1 MYPPG
6 VLVACHEVS
15 EPGTACPGAELL
27 LGEIPM
33 TYGASNGTIHHGT
46 MRFSWE
52 NHGKLIGKFAM
63 ENHHFYIMGKST
75 INGNLQ

>member
-15 EPGTACPGAELL
+15 EPGTACPGAKLL
-27 LGEIPM
+27 LGKIPM

-52 NHGKLIGKFAM
+52 IDRKVCYGKPPFLYNA
-63 ENHHFYIMGKST
+63 
-75 INGNLQ
+75 

>member
-15 EPGTACPGAELL
+15 EPGTACPGAKLL

-33 TYGASNGTIHHGT
+33 TWSFEWDNSPWNNEI
-46 MRFSWE
+46 F
-52 NHGKLIGKFAM
+52 
-63 ENHHFYIMGKST
+63 MGKSWE
-75 INGNLQ
+75 IDRKVCYGKPPFIYNG